1 MTMMDRHEIA
11 LFLDLRL
18 AERGWSAAT
27 RAAYERDLSLLADF
41 LGERTIQRFQG
52 LTIPL
57 ILDFLKSRREIGDS
71 DRTLNRRAAAI
82 RSFCRFLNE
91 EGILEDDLN
100 RDLPPANRTQN
111 LPHFLDTDEI
121 ARLLDAPH
129 GKPAIIL
136 RDRALIELLYGSGI
150 RVSELTGLEASH
162 LRPSPHGSG
171 LIVWVRGK
179 GGKER
184 QVPLHEIASSAIHD
198 YIANGRSILSRPNG
212 STRLFLSVRGAT
224 LSRRA
229 VYEVLRRL
237 GQKAGITQNVTPHL
251 LRHTF
256 ATHLVHEGADLRA
269 VGELLG
275 HAQVS
280 TTTIYTSVDSR
291 RLRRLHH
298 EFHPRGGAR

>member
-1 MTMMDRHEIA
+1 MKDRHEIT

-27 RAAYERDLSLLADF
+27 RAAYQRDLGLLADY
-41 LGERTIQRFQG
+41 LGELTVQRFQD

-57 ILDFLKSRREIGDS
+57 ILDFLKMRREVGDS
-71 DRTLNRRAAAI
+71 LRTLNRRSAAI

-91 EGILEDDLN
+91 EEILADDLN
-100 RDLPPANRTQN
+100 RDLPPAHRTKN
-111 LPHFLDTDEI
+111 LPHFLDSDEM
-121 ARLLDAPH
+121 ASLLEAPH
-129 GKPAIIL
+129 GKPAIVL

-162 LRPSPHGSG
+162 LRPSPHGEG

-184 QVPLHEIASSAIHD
+184 QVPLHATASEAIAA
-198 YIANGRSILSRPNG
+198 YLATGRPELTRPNG
-212 STRLFLSVRGAT
+212 STRLFLSIRGAA

-237 GQKAGITQNVTPHL
+237 GQVAGITQNVTPHL

-280 TTTIYTSVDSR
+280 TTTIYTSVDTR
-291 RLRRLHH
+291 RLRELHSQ
-298 EFHPRGGAR
+298 FHPRGRKR